1 VIIFYRLFLIDTYYV
16 LLGFFHEHSRPDRDE
31 YVQILYDNIKADMV
45 SEVESSSEHWCFCSF
60 QKHNFKKNAWGTSA
74 VNQNTKYD
82 YASILHYATSFFST
96 NGKPTLLPRQSN
108 ITIGKAQNLSPTDIK
123 EVRQLYG
130 C

>member
-1 VIIFYRLFLIDTYYV
+1 VIIFRRTLLTDAYCS

-31 YVQILYDNIKADMV
+31 YVEILCDNIKSDMV
-45 SEVESSSEHWCFCSF
+45 SEVESASGHLCLTSF

-108 ITIGKAQNLSPTDIK
+108 IVIGKAQNLSPTDIK